1 MKTVV
6 LIHGR
11 HLQTRGWEK
20 LIWGDGSII
29 GAGPLGINI
38 ALRKG
43 AQLIFGTGASEKDGL
58 KECEFTKNFL
68 MRSLPHM
75 RFFPEFKD
83 YLDLDVYEWQEKVLP
98 QLGKPHL
105 DFASTDT
112 VSEVKNA
119 ITYARENGATE
130 LITVTSP
137 FHYARCASVVGKLLE
152 DGFDFGNVVPMVVS
166 GKSSTAECRASTT
179 VILEHPHRG
188 DDPMV
193 NSRLAPHQVFPRMFK
208 LPPKERME
216 FFRKVALWL
225 TDSGV

>member
-11 HLQTRGWEK
+11 HLQTRGWET
-20 LIWGDGSII
+20 LVWGDGSII

-38 ALRKG
+38 ALEKG

-58 KECEFTKNFL
+58 KECAYTRDFL
-68 MRSLPHM
+68 MRNIPHLKI
-75 RFFPEFKD
+75 FPEFSD
-83 YLDLDVYEWQEKVLP
+83 FYYFSPTMMYFEIGDL
-98 QLGKPHL
+98 LGKAHL
-105 DFASTDT
+105 DSASTDT

-119 ITYARENGATE
+119 VIYAQENGAKE

-137 FHYARCASVVGKLLE
+137 FHYARCASVVGRLLE

-193 NSRLAPHQVFPRMFK
+193 DSPVAPHQVFPRMFK
-208 LPPKERME
+208 LPPQERMQ
-216 FFRKVALWL
+216 FFADESDRL
-225 TDSGV
+225 TQKGV